1 MVKVDEIE
9 MDKIIDKVLLELETK
24 EITILDEHSRKT
36 TIIESK

>member
-1 MVKVDEIE
+1 MNDLDDIE
-9 MDKIIDKVLLELETK
+9 KDKIIDKILLELETN